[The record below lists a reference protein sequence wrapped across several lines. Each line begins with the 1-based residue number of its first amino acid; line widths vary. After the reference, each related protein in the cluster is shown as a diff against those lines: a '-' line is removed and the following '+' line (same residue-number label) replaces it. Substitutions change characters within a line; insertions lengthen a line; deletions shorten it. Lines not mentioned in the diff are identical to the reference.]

1 MLNPVGALSQKQK
14 LIMAAIASFVVTMLL
29 SLYFFHYD
37 SEHWV
42 YTIDSIESGNGIY
55 GLNGFYYP
63 PLYGYILSFL
73 ALMSDMF
80 GIPITGINPIDTDAP
95 VVLGKFMYYHP
106 AFSVIFKLIDA
117 LAAVAIGYMIYVLV
131 KDCTGREDTAYKS
144 ALIWYFC
151 PIVIQMV
158 GVQGQFDV
166 LAILTALMCIIA
178 LRKKSYFLAGALF
191 ATSVLIKVFFAPCIV
206 ALVLYIWLCEKD
218 MKKTV
223 RYTVY
228 AAVGAL
234 LVTVLTYIP
243 LVLDGTWQY
252 SITFITDR
260 ASREWYTTLA
270 TLAGAIPML
279 LMVLLCAVHMT
290 KSESENAQRELIIWS
305 ALLFGMA
312 ATMSPG
318 YQYGPWIAVM
328 ILMLWATMDD
338 NRLYLHLFWGVSIFS
353 TLQAITI
360 THLYQIWMGSYYW
373 GIPSYIWVTEMSMAI
388 HPVMSAICLVISP
401 VYIILTL
408 LALILTVMT
417 LFKGKNSKIDSI
429 SEKIRSLGGTVNEI

>member
-1 MLNPVGALSQKQK
+1 MANPIGALSQKQK
-14 LIMAAIASFVVTMLL
+14 LIIAAATSFIVTMLL
-29 SLYFFHYD
+29 SFYFFHFD

-73 ALMSDMF
+73 ALFSDVF
-80 GIPITGINPIDTDAP
+80 GIPVTGINPIDTDAP
-95 VVLGKFMYYHP
+95 IVLGKFMYYHP
-106 AFSVIFKLIDA
+106 AFSVTFKLIDA
-117 LAAVAIGYMIYVLV
+117 LASVAVGYMIYAIV
-131 KDCTGREDTAYKS
+131 KDCTSKEDVAYKS
-144 ALIWYFC
+144 ALLWYLC
-151 PIVIQMV
+151 PIVIQMI

-166 LAILTALMCIIA
+166 LAILTALMCILA
-178 LRKKSYFLAGALF
+178 LRKKSYLLAGALF
-191 ATSVLIKVFFAPCIV
+191 AVSVLIKVFFAPCIV

-218 MKKTV
+218 MKRAV
-223 RYTVY
+223 RYTAY
-228 AAVGAL
+228 AAMGAL

-243 LVLDGTWQY
+243 LVMDGTWQY

-279 LMVLLCAVHMT
+279 LMVLLCVVHMIKT
-290 KSESENAQRELIIWS
+290 EREDAYGELIVWAS
-305 ALLFGMA
+305 LLFGAA

-328 ILMLWATMDD
+328 ILMLWATMKD
-338 NRLYLHLFWGVSIFS
+338 NRLYLHLFWGASIFA

-373 GIPSYIWVTEMSMAI
+373 GIPSYIWVTETSMAI
-388 HPVMSAICLVISP
+388 HPVMSAICLAISP
-401 VYIILTL
+401 VYVILSILAIALTL
-408 LALILTVMT
+408 MT
-417 LFKGKNSKIDSI
+417 LFKGKNSKIDAI
-429 SEKIRSLGGTVNEI
+429 SEKIRSFGGGVHEA